1 MRAPVRADLRF
12 VIRFLMQNRVC
23 PPMALKLRNCYL
35 ICVNYVETLLSE
47 YCIVADHY
55 EDNDL
60 YSCIECR
67 NSENFILVK
76 KYNNVNDCYIR
87 KDELENC
94 EEAFEDEIFANV

>member
-1 MRAPVRADLRF
+1 M
-12 VIRFLMQNRVC
+12 
-23 PPMALKLRNCYL
+23 
-35 ICVNYVETLLSE
+35 ETRLSE
-47 YCIVADHY
+47 YCIVPDHY

-76 KYNNVNDCYIR
+76 KYNNVNNCYIR

-94 EEAFEDEIFANV
+94 E